1 LSVKIAVVE
10 GNGGDGCRGT
20 EVAGDGVRERCGSG
34 MPHGFGVVIESFG
47 DGVGSGELAG
57 GSLTG
62 RLIREVRNSVRV
74 GIIGIRNG
82 NIDCSPKKGAVKTAI
97 I

>member
-1 LSVKIAVVE
+1 MRIGVAGFAVVC
-10 GNGGDGCRGT
+10 GG
-20 EVAGDGVRERCGSG
+20 VAAVKGLGG
-34 MPHGFGVVIESFG
+34 GVVC
-47 DGVGSGELAG
+47 GVLAG
-57 GSLTG
+57 SSITG